1 MKKSTLKEAIKS
13 KIKSLLSEG
22 LMTTDEAFRVLR
34 DMQNIYVDKRKKDLM
49 GRAIDALQAAEV
61 SRMMDRERS
70 PINLKDF
77 GHELNESLNPEVFRD
92 VNRYIARTAKRY
104 DYSEQDAVYA
114 IMAALE
120 QRKSDTKYDMPGFGD
135 TMDALD
141 DISIR
146 EEKKEM
152 TDAGKN
158 KRSKLK
164 EAIKAE
170 IKSVLSEEIQ
180 LDDIVTLTRG
190 GDKLRVVGVR
200 QLFASDKMAYRV
212 EKLDGTKF
220 NANVDFPE
228 IGDETA
234 EYSSDQL
241 RLAEGDLREEDEKLK
256 YPEEGEVVFY
266 EGEPHEVMR
275 IVRHND
281 GQGPR
286 IYIRPKEESAIL
298 GKKDTFWVRP
308 GDIEGTDL
316 REEEEPTSAELK
328 KKDSIAATSN
338 KLQKLTKKMKDI
350 AGSYK
355 RAKKANATNDMEK
368 YVEQLKKMTKE
379 KKQLEKAL

>member
-1 MKKSTLKEAIKS
+1 MKKSTLKEAIKT
-13 KIKSLLSEG
+13 KIKSLLSENQAN
-22 LMTTDEAFRVLR
+22 TADAFRTLR
-34 DMQNIYVDKRKKDLM
+34 TILAFIKKHDAYPYPELM
-49 GRAIDALQAAEV
+49 EKAIDVLQAAEV
-61 SRMMDRERS
+61 SRMMDRER
-70 PINLKDF
+70 
-77 GHELNESLNPEVFRD
+77 GLNESLNPEVTTAL
-92 VNRYIARTAKRY
+92 NRFIKAMARKY
-104 DYSEQDAVYA
+104 DYEEQDAVYA

-141 DISIR
+141 DISI
-146 EEKKEM
+146 
-152 TDAGKN
+152 
-158 KRSKLK
+158 
-164 EAIKAE
+164 
-170 IKSVLSEEIQ
+170 
-180 LDDIVTLTRG
+180 
-190 GDKLRVVGVR
+190 
-200 QLFASDKMAYRV
+200 
-212 EKLDGTKF
+212 
-220 NANVDFPE
+220 
-228 IGDETA
+228 
-234 EYSSDQL
+234 
-241 RLAEGDLREEDEKLK
+241 REEDEKLK

-338 KLQKLTKKMKDI
+338 KLQKLTKKMKD
-350 AGSYK
+350 K
-355 RAKKANATNDMEK
+355 AKEFKAAEGDAKDKIKDE
-368 YVEQLKKMTKE
+368 LKKMTKE